1 MLAVIKTQA
10 GKTIEFEVESYN
22 INNTQNGLGAMTCV
36 QLVKPSHLN
45 LELLPELRN
54 NNFSLKVG
62 SIDWRACRLFLFI
75 NDVTQGGPFL
85 EITQLAVLGDFQY
98 SVKASE

>member
-1 MLAVIKTQA
+1 MLATIRTQA
-10 GKTIEFEVESYN
+10 GKVIEFEVESYSFCHN
-22 INNTQNGLGAMTCV
+22 STI
-36 QLVKPSHLN
+36 QLVKPRPFDVQ
-45 LELLPELRN
+45 EQLLQELRN
-54 NNFSLKVG
+54 SNFSLKVG